1 MPSDYHL
8 FLALQNFFKVKRMNN
23 KDEVEKEVSVFA
35 SQSESFYTNGIK
47 KIIYKMARSCR

>member
-1 MPSDYHL
+1 
-8 FLALQNFFKVKRMNN
+8 MNN

-35 SQSESFYTNGIK
+35 SESFYKWNK